1 MVSQYN
7 VNKDKGMS
15 EFTKEDRE
23 RIVKLEVGVAA
34 LVKSFDEYK
43 EVATSQVGFP
53 RCAVHTEK
61 LERIENSAKWLGR
74 TVVGAIII
82 GVVGTVIGWIS
93 P

>member
-1 MVSQYN
+1 
-7 VNKDKGMS
+7 MS

-23 RIVKLEVGVAA
+23 RIVRLEVGVAT
-34 LVKSFDEYK
+34 LTKSFDEYR

-61 LERIENSAKWLGR
+61 LERIENSAKWLSR
-74 TVVGAIII
+74 TVVGAIVI
-82 GVVGTVIGWIS
+82 GIVGTIIGWIT

>member
-1 MVSQYN
+1 
-7 VNKDKGMS
+7 MS

-23 RIVKLEVGVAA
+23 RIVRLEVGVAT
-34 LVKSFDEYK
+34 LTKSFDEYR

-61 LERIENSAKWLGR
+61 LDRIENSAKWLSR
-74 TVVGAIII
+74 TVVGAIVI
-82 GVVGTVIGWIS
+82 GIVGTIIGWIT

>member
-1 MVSQYN
+1 
-7 VNKDKGMS
+7 MS
-15 EFTKEDRE
+15 EFTSKDRE
-23 RIVKLEVGVAA
+23 RIVKLEVNVAA

-43 EVATSQVGFP
+43 EVAVGNVGFP

-61 LERIENSAKWLGR
+61 LERIENSAKWLSR

-82 GVVGTVIGWIS
+82 GVVGTVIGWIN